1 MKNNTA
7 KLMTAFVIG
16 QIVQIAINLIVTVN
30 LMRFPVLCC
39 AAAGFLV
46 TVAVVAGIALS
57 NSEVEKPKQLT
68 YRDYAEGRG

>member
-39 AAAGFLV
+39 AASGFLV

-57 NSEVEKPKQLT
+57 NSEGDSQKQLT